1 MFGLAREI
9 NFKPLMF
16 LNVQIKWNGN
26 LIKYCKNCVK
36 MGAGAANWCQLH
48 SIINAD
54 VFIIGDDNSYK
65 CINSDKMII
74 DN

>member
-1 MFGLAREI
+1 
-9 NFKPLMF
+9 
-16 LNVQIKWNGN
+16 
-26 LIKYCKNCVK
+26 

-48 SIINAD
+48 SINNAD

-74 DN
+74 DH